1 MNYSNK
7 NDNPYIILGVDRRAS
22 LAEIKKAYF
31 KMVRLYPPEESPEK
45 FKEIR
50 KAYEDIKDPE
60 KRTEIDL
67 FLIQPPPELP
77 NYRQEKYDLSVHPE
91 DIIKL
96 ALEIR
101 LETIATRKDF
111 NIPKI

>member
-1 MNYSNK
+1 MNSSNEK
-7 NDNPYIILGVDRRAS
+7 YNPYAILGVDRKAS
-22 LAEIKKAYF
+22 LGEIKKAYF

-77 NYRQEKYDLSVHPE
+77 NYREENYDISVHPE

-101 LETIATRKDF
+101 LESITTRKDF